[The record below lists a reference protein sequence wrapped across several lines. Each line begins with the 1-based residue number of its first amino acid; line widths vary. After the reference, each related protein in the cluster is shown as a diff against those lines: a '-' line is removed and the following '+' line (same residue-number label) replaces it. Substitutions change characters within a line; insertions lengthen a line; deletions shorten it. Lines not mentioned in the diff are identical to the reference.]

1 VASFVLVPGA
11 WHGAWCWEPLLP
23 ELARLGHEGVAVDLP
38 CDDVDAG
45 FDRYVEITGEALD
58 DAGPDAILV
67 GHSLGAHT
75 AARAALARPI
85 AHIVYVCGVIP
96 PRSGEDTSEEPPM
109 EVPQTFDD
117 LVNRDGLMWWPAD
130 GVAATA
136 AMYADCSPEDAGW
149 AVARLRK
156 QSTTPHRALGEL
168 IEPVAPSTSIV
179 CADDRV
185 VRAEWGRWAARER
198 LRGAPVIE
206 VPGGHSPFLSRPA
219 ILAAT
224 LDGIARAAG

>member
-1 VASFVLVPGA
+1 MASFVLIPGA
-11 WHGAWCWEPLLP
+11 WHGAWCWARLLP
-23 ELARLGHEGVAVDLP
+23 ELARFGHEGVAVDLP

-45 FDRYVEITGEALD
+45 FDRYVEITAEALD
-58 DAGPDAILV
+58 DVGHDAILV

-75 AARAALARPI
+75 AARVALERPVR
-85 AHIVYVCGVIP
+85 HIVYVSGVIP

-109 EVPQTFDD
+109 EAPHTFDD
-117 LVNRDGLMWWPAD
+117 LVNRDGLMWWPPD

-136 AMYADCSPEDAGW
+136 AMYADCSREDARW
-149 AVARLRK
+149 AVARLRR

-168 IEPVAPSTSIV
+168 LEPGAPSTSIV
-179 CADDRV
+179 CAHDRV